1 VAEGRSLLVI
11 GTAAH
16 TLTGERS
23 AGPGPHAVLIEGD
36 LIAAV
41 GTAAELRARAPRAEL
56 LELPG
61 TTITPGFTDA
71 HVHLTEWAAGRS
83 QAELSDAASPEA
95 AATLAAQHAARSP
108 GNGWVQGRGWDPQRW
123 GDREPHRQL
132 LDARLGERP
141 VALQSHDMHT
151 LWVSSAALR
160 AAGIDAATSDPAG
173 GRIER
178 DAAGQPTGLL
188 LERAGELVIG
198 VIPAPAESDV
208 VAAVRAAQPVLHAFG
223 ITGVHS
229 MPGIALPEP
238 EAHVVLGRLHRAGE
252 LRLRI
257 LQHIRQQLLES
268 AIDAGVRS
276 GAGSEWIRTGGV
288 KLFLDGALG
297 SRTAWMRRPYQNSD
311 AFGVR
316 VLPESTFRAIVRR
329 AASAGIA
336 TTVHAIGDAAVALAL
351 DVLSDTGCRV
361 AALPHRIEHVQCLP
375 PERVADAARAG
386 IVCSMQPSHLITDWR
401 AADRHWGPE
410 RARWSYAFGSLAR
423 TGAVLAFGSDA
434 PVEPIDPRRALF
446 AAVQRQDLDGLPSPG
461 WYPEERID
469 AAAALHGFTTGPAR
483 AAGIAGRAGVL
494 APGAAADLVAWDRDP
509 LGCEPHELL
518 ALRAVATVVGGELV
532 HS

>member
-11 GTAAH
+11 GTTAH
-16 TLTGERS
+16 TLTGEPS

-41 GTAAELRARAPRAEL
+41 GTAAELRARAHRAEV

-61 TTITPGFTDA
+61 TTVTPGLTDA

-83 QAELSDAASPEA
+83 QAQLSDAASPEA
-95 AATLAAQHAARSP
+95 AAILAAQHAARSP

-123 GDREPHRQL
+123 GEREPHRRL

-141 VALQSHDMHT
+141 VALQSHDMHA

-198 VIPAPAESDV
+198 VIPLPAESDV

-229 MPGIALPEP
+229 MPGITLPEP

-276 GAGSEWIRTGGV
+276 GAGSEWIRTGSV

-297 SRTAWMRRPYQNSD
+297 SRTAWMRRPYENSD

-336 TTVHAIGDAAVALAL
+336 TTVHAVDDAAVALAL
-351 DVLSDTGCRV
+351 DVLSDPGCRV

-386 IVCSMQPSHLITDWR
+386 ISLAVAPDPDARGRPPLGAGTGEVELRVRLARARRSRTGVRLGRARRADRSSPRSVRGRAAPGPGWR
-401 AADRHWGPE
+401 A
-410 RARWSYAFGSLAR
+410 RARLVPGRADHARRRPRLTGLAGR
-423 TGAVLAFGSDA
+423 PA
-434 PVEPIDPRRALF
+434 RRA
-446 AAVQRQDLDGLPSPG
+446 R
-461 WYPEERID
+461 
-469 AAAALHGFTTGPAR
+469 
-483 AAGIAGRAGVL
+483 GRM
-494 APGAAADLVAWDRDP
+494 APGAVADLVAWDQTAR
-509 LGCEPHELL
+509 
-518 ALRAVATVVGGELV
+518 LRAARLLGLRPLPR
-532 HS
+532 SYR